1 MPLTTWNIAKGIP
14 PRLHEPKTTAK
25 TANKGISKPKQTR
38 KRVASNSESDSN
50 AEDPELVAKK
60 SKDKKQ
66 WHVSAIGG
74 PEVEIESINE
84 DAEPP
89 ERQIEEEDAN
99 GNGGQDDLEEVSKV
113 FWAHTTTH
121 SPSF

>member
-1 MPLTTWNIAKGIP
+1 MPLTTRNIAKGIP

-25 TANKGISKPKQTR
+25 TANKGISKPKQVR
-38 KRVASNSESDSN
+38 KWVASDSKLDSD

-60 SKDKKQ
+60 SKDKKRRC
-66 WHVSAIGG
+66 VSAIGG
-74 PEVEIESINE
+74 PEVKIESIDK

-89 ERQIEEEDAN
+89 ERWIEEEDAN
-99 GNGGQDDLEEVSKV
+99 GDGGQDDLEEVSKV